1 MRNQGLIYIGIV
13 LIVAGIL
20 FLVGN
25 VLDINVWAVCFPA
38 GLILLG
44 IFVLLRPSLSGP
56 DTRSE
61 FVLIGELERV
71 GQFDMVDEEVW
82 SFIADSEYDLTK
94 ATIPKGE
101 TLIRAYSFV
110 NDLEIIVPESVG
122 VAIDSTG
129 FVTELDR
136 PGFDDETYFLA
147 PMHWQSDNYK
157 TADRRVRFELTQFVG
172 DITLR
177 QV

>member
-1 MRNQGLIYIGIV
+1 MRNQGLIYIGIF

-25 VLDINVWAVCFPA
+25 VLNINVWAVCFPA
-38 GLILLG
+38 ALILLG

-71 GQFDMVDEEVW
+71 GEFELEDEEIW
-82 SFIADSEYDLTK
+82 SFIVDAEYDLTR
-94 ATIPKGE
+94 AVLPKGE

-110 NDLEIIVPESVG
+110 NDLEIIAPRTVG
-122 VAIDSTG
+122 VAVHSSG
-129 FVTELDR
+129 FVTEFNR
-136 PGFDDETYFLA
+136 PGYDEESYFLA
-147 PMHWQSDNYK
+147 PMDWQSDNYK
-157 TADRRVRFELTQFVG
+157 AASTRVRFELTQFVG
-172 DITLR
+172 DIKVR